1 MPGGL
6 GQFSFFHHCI
16 LSSHHYSRHSI
27 SIEKKGRNN
36 PTIVP
41 LFLKGGCTCMLVYGL
56 KCPGKTNKCGSQ
68 EEAESSGNLLFI
80 LASSLMPPFK
90 KLYVSCL
97 WNNTSLK
104 INILKWATPVVL
116 QAGPAS
122 WQETS
127 DCTSRWVPVYTLL
140 CGGEGSE
147 HQLDSR
153 ARGPH
158 SPPQA

>member
-1 MPGGL
+1 MW
-6 GQFSFFHHCI
+6 
-16 LSSHHYSRHSI
+16 
-27 SIEKKGRNN
+27 N
-36 PTIVP
+36 
-41 LFLKGGCTCMLVYGL
+41 
-56 KCPGKTNKCGSQ
+56 SQ
-68 EEAESSGNLLFI
+68 EEAESSGDLLFI

-97 WNNTSLK
+97 WNNASLK

-127 DCTSRWVPVYTLL
+127 DCTSKWVPVNTLL
-140 CGGEGSE
+140 GGGEGSE

-153 ARGPH
+153 AGVHTALPRSEGERAWVEASCGPH
-158 SPPQA
+158 FPSPLSSLPAHLSVKEIKFIQGCMFLKPHGWL

>member
-1 MPGGL
+1 MW
-6 GQFSFFHHCI
+6 
-16 LSSHHYSRHSI
+16 
-27 SIEKKGRNN
+27 N
-36 PTIVP
+36 
-41 LFLKGGCTCMLVYGL
+41 
-56 KCPGKTNKCGSQ
+56 SQ

-127 DCTSRWVPVYTLL
+127 DCTSRWVPVYALL
-140 CGGEGSE
+140 CGSEGSE

-158 SPPQA
+158 SPPQAWGGRDWVEASCGPHFPSPLSLPPAHLSVKEINFIKGWMFLKPHGWLWEPREQG